1 MKTRLWSVL
10 VAGVIGVGLMST
22 LAAEEMKAP
31 ETKAPEAKAQ
41 ESEKVVFTF
50 SDDAQM
56 QQFGQLW
63 QQRQATITKMAVLQS
78 YWNLEQQGLN
88 KLNAQFSKDYNID
101 VNKNYQFD
109 PKRKVLIE
117 VAGPPPGA
125 AAAAQPGGQAQAPQA
140 APSGTAPAKP

>member
-1 MKTRLWSVL
+1 MNTRFWSVL
-10 VAGVIGVGLMST
+10 VAGIVGVGLVST
-22 LAAEEMKAP
+22 LSAEEPKA
-31 ETKAPEAKAQ
+31 ADAKAQ
-41 ESEKVVFTF
+41 QPEKVVFTF

-88 KLNAQFSKDYNID
+88 KLNTQFSKDYNID

-109 PKRKVLIE
+109 PKRKVLVE
-117 VAGPPPGA
+117 VEGPPPA
-125 AAAAQPGGQAQAPQA
+125 AAGAPGQPGTPAQAQTP
-140 APSGTAPAKP
+140 APAGASTAKP

>member
-10 VAGVIGVGLMST
+10 VAGILGVGLVST
-22 LAAEEMKAP
+22 LSAEEPKAAD
-31 ETKAPEAKAQ
+31 APAAQ
-41 ESEKVVFTF
+41 PEKVVFTF

-88 KLNAQFSKDYNID
+88 KLNEQFSKDYNID

-109 PKRKVLIE
+109 PKRKVLLE
-117 VAGPPPGA
+117 VEGPPPA
-125 AAAAQPGGQAQAPQA
+125 AAAGQPGSPAQAQAP
-140 APSGTAPAKP
+140 APADAATANP